1 MHSSRLKDVVRRAV
15 LVVLCASVTSSSLA
29 GSWKFIVTGDSRGTD
44 NGVNTT
50 ILSELATEIV
60 NQAVDLV
67 VFPGDLVTGGVDQ
80 AALESQLLNWR
91 GIMQPVYDAG
101 IGVYPV
107 RGNHD
112 LGSPAGAT
120 AWNNVFSGSYA
131 LPQNGP
137 AGEENV
143 TFAVAHENALFLG
156 LDQYVTPHRVNQ
168 TWIDEQL
175 AGSAAPH
182 IFPFGHEPAFEVE
195 HTDCLDDYPAER
207 DAFWHSLEDA
217 GGRTYFAGH
226 DHFYD
231 HARADDDGDPDNDI
245 HQYVVGTAG
254 APLYAWSGYYD
265 GDNGDYVLEN
275 LRHARAY
282 GYVLGEVDGLT
293 ATLTWMRRV
302 AANEFEAR
310 EQWSYTVPEPA
321 TLGLFAI
328 AAALVQGR
336 SRKRRLARRRPRS
349 LVH

>member
-1 MHSSRLKDVVRRAV
+1 MSNSRERDAIRLVAGV
-15 LVVLCASVTSSSLA
+15 LLWATLASPSVA
-29 GSWKFIVTGDSRGTD
+29 DPWRFIATGDSRGSD
-44 NGVNTT
+44 NGVNTA

-60 NQAVDLV
+60 NQGPNLV
-67 VFPGDLVTGGVDQ
+67 IFPGDLVTGGVDQ
-80 AALESQLLNWR
+80 ATLESQLLNWR

-112 LGSPAGAT
+112 LGSPAGVT
-120 AWNNVFSGSYA
+120 AWNNVFSGPYA

-137 AGEENV
+137 AGEENI
-143 TFAVAHENALFLG
+143 TYAVAHENALFLG

-175 AGSAAPH
+175 ASSGAPH
-182 IFPFGHEPAFEVE
+182 VFPFGHEPAFEVE
-195 HTDCLDDYPAER
+195 HTDCLDDYPAQR

-231 HARADDDGDPDNDI
+231 HARADDDGDPGNDI
-245 HQYVVGTAG
+245 HQLVVGTAG
-254 APLYAWSGYYD
+254 APLYSWSQVYD
-265 GDNGDYVLEN
+265 GDNGDYTLEN

-282 GYVLGEVDGLT
+282 GYVLGEIDGLT

-302 AANEFEAR
+302 GVNEFEPR
-310 EQWSYTVPEPA
+310 EQWSYTIPEPA

-328 AAALVQGR
+328 AAALLQGR
-336 SRKRRLARRRPRS
+336 SRRRWEILRT
-349 LVH
+349 